1 MSRYPKKLFYK
12 IGEVCDICGVEPHV
26 LRYWESEFAVL
37 GPTRNRSGQ
46 RIYRQRDLDTVE
58 AIKRLLYQEGYTIAG
73 AVKQLEHMSASPDEF
88 PLFNRKARKT
98 SPGQILSEIKQE
110 LQSVLDVLAGTDS
123 AVPRPQIEETVVGTT
138 AVENEEPAGKKTQP
152 PTAKALPAA
161 PAPTPGNKKEVIQ
174 LPLLL
179 PDLFR

>member
-58 AIKRLLYQEGYTIAG
+58 TIKRLLYQEGYTIAG
-73 AVKQLEHMSASPDEF
+73 AIKQLEHMSASPEEF
-88 PLFNRKARKT
+88 PLFNRKSRKT
-98 SPGQILSEIKQE
+98 SPGQILSEIKQD
-110 LQSVLDVLAGTDS
+110 LQSVLDVLDGVDPA
-123 AVPRPQIEETVVGTT
+123 AARPKIEETVVGTT
-138 AVENEEPAGKKTQP
+138 VEKEEPVAKKTQAP
-152 PTAKALPAA
+152 AADASPVAA
-161 PAPTPGNKKEVIQ
+161 PATSPAKKEVIQ

>member
-26 LRYWESEFAVL
+26 LRYWESEFAAL
-37 GPTRNRSGQ
+37 APTRNRSGQ

-58 AIKRLLYQEGYTIAG
+58 TIKRLLYQEGYTIAG
-73 AVKQLEHMSASPDEF
+73 AVKQLEHMSASPEEF
-88 PLFNRKARKT
+88 PLFSKKARKT
-98 SPGQILSEIKQE
+98 SPAQILSEIKQE
-110 LQSVLDVLAGTDS
+110 LQAVLDLLEANS
-123 AVPRPQIEETVVGTT
+123 AAAPRPKIEETVVGVST
-138 AVENEEPAGKKTQP
+138 AEPKEPVNEEAPAP
-152 PTAKALPAA
+152 AAEALPAA
-161 PAPTPGNKKEVIQ
+161 PAATPGKKEIIQ

>member
-58 AIKRLLYQEGYTIAG
+58 TIKRLLYQEGYTIAG

-98 SPGQILSEIKQE
+98 SPGQILSEIKEE
-110 LQSVLDVLAGTDS
+110 LQSVLDVLEGTS
-123 AVPRPQIEETVVGTT
+123 AAAPRPKIEEVVVAVP
-138 AVENEEPAGKKTQP
+138 AVDQNEPAGDKEQP
-152 PTAKALPAA
+152 PAATASPATPA
-161 PAPTPGNKKEVIQ
+161 PAPGKKEIIQ